1 LQDWTQAML
10 DQPQAMREPRFV
22 PAAPA
27 PARHIGRNITDRGYQ
42 ARIADDAETR
52 LDAYRLRYRSYHAQ
66 GHLAANATGLL
77 HDAFDEQAST
87 KIVVVYADGRAVGS
101 IRTCFLRRGPGTV
114 SPCRAVYPDEVERLL
129 EQSGPPRAGFDGV
142 EVNRMVRAP
151 EAGDDQGLV
160 FTLLRLAGYL
170 ALQQDFRVIVTC
182 VRGHHVP
189 FYRRLK
195 FTEAGPPKIYPGLTC
210 PMVLLEIGRANYDAM
225 RQGFRLMDPAAG
237 APGLLDGLV
246 RGQWVRPH
254 LVRRS

>member
-1 LQDWTQAML
+1 ML
-10 DQPQAMREPRFV
+10 EQTTMVQTR
-22 PAAPA
+22 PA
-27 PARHIGRNITDRGYQ
+27 PPRHIGRNITDRGYE
-42 ARIADDAETR
+42 ARLANDAATR
-52 LDAYRLRYRSYHAQ
+52 RDAYALRYRSYHAQ
-66 GHLAANATGLL
+66 GHLAANDTGLL
-77 HDAFDEQAST
+77 HDKFDELPTT

-114 SPCRAVYPDEVERLL
+114 SPCREVYPDEVEGLL
-129 EQSGPPRAGFDGV
+129 QNSGPPRAGFDGV

-160 FTLLRLAGYL
+160 FMLYRLAGFL

-182 VRGHHVP
+182 VRGHHLP

-225 RQGFRLMDPAAG
+225 RQGFRLMDPQAG
-237 APGLLDGLV
+237 EPGLLDELV
-246 RGQWVRPH
+246 HGQSVRPH